1 MKQVYITEKNIKL
14 TEKLRFTINKSKIAT
29 VIGISHKLKECLEK
43 LALQTADVILL
54 GLALPD
60 GNGID
65 FCDEI
70 RQKYPDI
77 KILMLTNDNEYSIT
91 KRVMDNG
98 ASGFISKEALPEEL
112 IAGLNAVMKGKNYLG
127 GKIGI
132 REKED
137 RTEPPPEWLIPL
149 EQEILKSIG
158 KDRGGKEAIERLA
171 MVINAIKKYRKLLI
185 TQLLTDEKQT
195 IDPDTVDEYLKA
207 LIEDLLA
214 EGYSNWEIAGKL
226 NISIDTV
233 RIYRM
238 DLIQKLGVKN
248 SMMFAKRKTDDIIK
262 FTPREIQLLRLI
274 AAGFTSKEI
283 GEKLYVGVEAIN
295 TRRKDLILKSGSG
308 STMAMVMDA
317 LRQGL
322 IKLEDID
329 NLTQKDD

>member
-1 MKQVYITEKNIKL
+1 VGNL
-14 TEKLRFTINKSKIAT
+14 CSTINKSKIAT
-29 VIGISHKLKECLEK
+29 VTGISHKLKECREK
-43 LALQTADVILL
+43 LTLQIPDVLLL

-70 RQKYPDI
+70 GRKYPGI
-77 KILMLTNDNEYSIT
+77 KILMLTNDDEYSIT

-98 ASGFISKEALPEEL
+98 ASGFILKGALPEEL
-112 IAGLNAVMKGKNYLG
+112 IAGLKAVMKGENYLG

-132 REKED
+132 RKKED
-137 RTEPPPEWLIPL
+137 LPEPPEWLIPL
-149 EQEILKSIG
+149 EQEILKLIEKDCSNREIIEKLSLIAGSIN
-158 KDRGGKEAIERLA
+158 R
-171 MVINAIKKYRKLLI
+171 YRKLLI
-185 TQLLTDEKQT
+185 KELLTNDKQT
-195 IDPDTVDEYLKA
+195 LDDKTIDGYLKI

-226 NISIDTV
+226 NINIDTV

-248 SMMFAKRKTDDIIK
+248 SMMFAKKKTGGVIK
-262 FTPREIQLLRLI
+262 FTPREIQLLKLI

-283 GEKLYVGVEAIN
+283 GEMLHLGVEAIN
-295 TRRKDLILKSGSG
+295 TRRKDLILKSGSER
-308 STMAMVMDA
+308 TMTMVMDA

-322 IKLEDID
+322 IKLEDIE
-329 NLTQKDD
+329 NLTQKNY